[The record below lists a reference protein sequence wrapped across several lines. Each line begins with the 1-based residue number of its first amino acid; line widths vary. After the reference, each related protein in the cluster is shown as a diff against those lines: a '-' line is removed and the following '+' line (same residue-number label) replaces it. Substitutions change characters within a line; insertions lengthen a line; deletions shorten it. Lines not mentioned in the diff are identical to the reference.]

1 MKTRETWGIIV
12 TSTMLAFLVG
22 MTFHQNA
29 AAAAGST
36 PQVVTRTVDVPGA
49 TRFITKTVDV
59 PGPVHT
65 VTKTVDVPTFPVPK
79 LTDLYGASAQ
89 YPNVIQGAT
98 VDNALR
104 TTVWISISPQGPF
117 HPVTAEID
125 TGSQQTLVN
134 GGLMQAFGD
143 PPSGATENLY
153 GIAGSGT
160 VDFYDHVWVWAYP
173 NGEGAPLVAGD
184 AEPAGLGHSS
194 LGMQGVELD
203 IGQSVLDMGTLIQMD
218 NTWRFQYQPQ

>member
-1 MKTRETWGIIV
+1 MKTREMWGIIV
-12 TSTMLAFLVG
+12 TSTMLSFLLGAELASRGEAV
-22 MTFHQNA
+22 NA
-29 AAAAGST
+29 VSPPA
-36 PQVVTRTVDVPGA
+36 QVITRTVDVPGP
-49 TRFITKTVDV
+49 TKTVDV
-59 PGPVHT
+59 PGPART
-65 VTKTVDVPTFPVPK
+65 ITKTVDVPTFPVPK
-79 LTDLYGASAQ
+79 VTDLYGASTQ
-89 YPNVIQGAT
+89 YPNVIKGDT

-104 TTVWISISPQGPF
+104 TTVWISISKEGPY

-143 PPSGATENLY
+143 TPSGATENLY

-160 VDFYDHVWVWAYP
+160 VNFYDHVWVWAYP

-184 AEPAGLGHSS
+184 AEPAGLGHSD

-203 IGQSVLDMGTLIQMD
+203 IGQSVLDMGTLIQMGAD
-218 NTWRFQYQPQ
+218 WRFQYQPQ

>member
-1 MKTRETWGIIV
+1 MSTLAWIV
-12 TSTMLAFLVG
+12 GATIALPATFVVGFTVG
-22 MTFHQNA
+22 MSHA
-29 AAAAGST
+29 PAPVPVMA
-36 PQVVTRTVDVPGA
+36 DVPGP
-49 TRFITKTVDV
+49 TRYITKTVDV
-59 PGPVHT
+59 PGPVRT
-65 VTKTVDVPTFPVPK
+65 ITKTVDVPTFPVPK
-79 LTDLYGASAQ
+79 LIGVYGASAQ
-89 YPNVIQGAT
+89 YPNVIKGGT

-104 TTVWISISPQGPF
+104 TTVWISISPSGPY

-143 PPSGATENLY
+143 PPSGSTENLY
-153 GIAGSGT
+153 GIAGSGA

-203 IGQSVLDMGTLIQMD
+203 IGQSVLDMGTLIQMGAD
-218 NTWRFQYQPQ
+218 WRFQYQPQ